1 MNQKC
6 RRAQK
11 ESPSLIGGGEAIRP
25 GIGQSESSAFQG
37 LSPPWL
43 IDGSIQMFTLLHEV
57 KKYYSVSFVKSAFAA
72 WLNTTVVHR

>member
-25 GIGQSESSAFQG
+25 GIGQSEGSSFQG

-43 IDGSIQMFTLLHEV
+43 VDGSIKMFILLHEV
-57 KKYYSVSFVKSAFAA
+57 KSSTRCHFVISAFAA

>member
-1 MNQKC
+1 MTVQRSEKELNDCMREGKMNQKC

-25 GIGQSESSAFQG
+25 GIGQSEGSSFQG

-43 IDGSIQMFTLLHEV
+43 IDGSIKMFI
-57 KKYYSVSFVKSAFAA
+57 FAP
-72 WLNTTVVHR
+72 